1 MKGVRAYFTTNAPP
15 GTLMA
20 QNNRR
25 RHVIRKGDTLSH
37 IAQRY
42 GVSMS
47 SLRATNKLRDDRLL
61 VGKVLAIPS
70 KGG

>member
-1 MKGVRAYFTTNAPP
+1 LAKTRP
-15 GTLMA
+15 
-20 QNNRR
+20 R
-25 RHVIRKGDTLSH
+25 RHVIRRGDTLSH

-42 GVSMS
+42 GVSMRAI
-47 SLRATNKLRDDRLL
+47 RATNRLTNDRLM